1 MLSYAGAVAA
11 LFLLAQPAHAD
22 PDPGFINNAPAPA
35 PEDGPP
41 LSFNASREKA
51 LLPAQI
57 CGIVGAYVLTVLI
70 WGVLLLT
77 VGRKMRRNAE
87 TSPKSLDIELVKARP
102 NVKPAP
108 LSPLS
113 NKSATSWFKRGF
125 KKSTTSLN
133 SPTSCPTSPTLQ
145 SPVSFDQ
152 SIVDSDKARRQS
164 EMERLYAA
172 VMDHDAK
179 KNSFSAVSTSERSS
193 AGDEIKKQQEAAP
206 SPPRDAKK
214 PLMINTSRNPSLVPN
229 YSNPASP
236 GSPRSPVK
244 AIYPPNFH
252 QPPSMAPPPRAPA
265 SPSRTLPAS
274 PRGILS
280 KKDRTPSVGSA
291 GSKSRLGIKNL
302 RISGPI
308 LKYPGENAHD
318 EARTP
323 LSPRFYNPPAPP
335 SPPDMSPIT
344 PASPE
349 GDYTYEGLDKVQ
361 PLPRPAPQRT
371 GSSYS
376 NPPAIGSPPTSSQGK
391 SATAD
396 SGALPFRAY
405 DNGPAALPS
414 TKTTYLDR
422 RREQLS
428 LQTPRTGVPATP
440 YSPYMPF
447 TPITPI
453 TPHLVNKKE
462 RKAVKKLQGKKVATE
477 EDLVQS
483 PKDTFGDA
491 W

>member
-1 MLSYAGAVAA
+1 MFSCVGEISSL
-11 LFLLAQPAHAD
+11 LLLAHYVCAE
-22 PDPGFINNAPAPA
+22 PGFIYNAPAPS

-41 LSFNASREKA
+41 LSAHASRNRK

-57 CGIVGAYVLTVLI
+57 CGIVGAYVVTVLI

-102 NVKPAP
+102 YANATP

-113 NKSATSWFKRGF
+113 SKSATSWFKRGF
-125 KKSTTSLN
+125 KKSTTSVN
-133 SPTSCPTSPTLQ
+133 SVASSPISPDEAKSPTS
-145 SPVSFDQ
+145 FDQ
-152 SIVDSDKARRQS
+152 AIIDSAKAQRQS

-179 KNSFSAVSTSERSS
+179 KNTYSAN
-193 AGDEIKKQQEAAP
+193 QQEQAQ
-206 SPPRDAKK
+206 SPPRGARKL
-214 PLMINTSRNPSLVPN
+214 PPMINTSGEGRLVMPN
-229 YSNPASP
+229 YSNPTSP
-236 GSPRSPVK
+236 TSPRSPVK

-252 QPPSMAPPPRAPA
+252 QPPATAPLPRAPS
-265 SPSRTLPAS
+265 SPSKTLPAS
-274 PRGILS
+274 PRSVLS
-280 KKDRTPSVGSA
+280 KKDRTPSMSSA
-291 GSKSRLGIKNL
+291 SSKSRLGLKNL

-308 LKYPGENAHD
+308 QKYPGENMYD

-349 GDYTYEGLDKVQ
+349 ADYTYEGLDKVQ

-376 NPPAIGSPPTSSQGK
+376 NPPAVGSAPTSSPGK
-391 SATAD
+391 SATGGG
-396 SGALPFRAY
+396 GALPFRAY
-405 DNGPAALPS
+405 GDGAAALPS
-414 TKTTYLDR
+414 TKTTYVDR
-422 RREQLS
+422 RRDQLS

-453 TPHLVNKKE
+453 TPHLVGKRE
-462 RKAVKKLQGKKVATE
+462 RKAIKKVEGKKVATE
-477 EDLVQS
+477 NDIVQS
-483 PKDTFGDA
+483 PKEIFGDA